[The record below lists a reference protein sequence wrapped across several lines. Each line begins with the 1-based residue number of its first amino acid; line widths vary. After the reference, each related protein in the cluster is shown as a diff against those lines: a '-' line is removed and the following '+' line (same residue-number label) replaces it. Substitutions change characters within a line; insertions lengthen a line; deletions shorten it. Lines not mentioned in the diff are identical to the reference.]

1 MENVFIEEEQAIGHI
16 TAVLYCNAAGET
28 LRPFIILQAILN
40 LPKEL
45 HDLKLQYI
53 QGGKKVRSSVN
64 KNMNKKY
71 LFKLFFY
78 YITYSPSLSI
88 TN

>member
-1 MENVFIEEEQAIGHI
+1 MKQTKWIGPI
-16 TAVLYCNAAGET
+16 FSSDGLGIGTISIVNDQIVLLT
-28 LRPFIILQAILN
+28 SQM
-40 LPKEL
+40 
-45 HDLKLQYI
+45 
-53 QGGKKVRSSVN
+53 QGDKKVRSSVI
-64 KNMNKKY
+64 KSMNKKY